1 LYSQKTPRLH
11 FILKENDG
19 GGKERTHSLIYFSCF
34 SCESFKNEK
43 KEKSHRGHLIFLSF
57 SKLKLAPNLLKKK
70 SYFFGA
76 KIADRKKIHFF
87 VIQR

>member
-1 LYSQKTPRLH
+1 MVVGKSARTLL
-11 FILKENDG
+11 FISPVFHVNHYKM
-19 GGKERTHSLIYFSCF
+19 
-34 SCESFKNEK
+34 K
-43 KEKSHRGHLIFLSF
+43 KRKKSHRGHLIFFSI